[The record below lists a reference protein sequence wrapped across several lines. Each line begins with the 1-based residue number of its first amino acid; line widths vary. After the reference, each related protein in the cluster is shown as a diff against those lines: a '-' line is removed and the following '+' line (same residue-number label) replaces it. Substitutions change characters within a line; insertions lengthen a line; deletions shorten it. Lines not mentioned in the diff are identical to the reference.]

1 MSWGGAGPPRG
12 GMRIPRFL
20 QGAREGCLK
29 SSRPAR
35 YPSGRCSVC
44 QLPALFSSR
53 GSSLHRWGTVA
64 RKESCIFCGRTA
76 FTPCRRAHS
85 QPSIRAGGE
94 KGTPVHGRTGVSS
107 LHTLHPSPLYAF
119 LQHACVSPRR
129 RSKASTVLRA
139 ANPCNAGLEAVAPAP
154 RSRSHSAHPDTRHP
168 RPADPGTRTPPPP
181 PRAPAR
187 TTPATKKHGMPMPD
201 QHGIGLLQGDALDL
215 LHEGWGGRATVR
227 HLRVCLCVCVCAR
240 ARAHVH
246 MCTC

>member
-1 MSWGGAGPPRG
+1 MRMHDARVGGHRRGSPQLERRPSSLGLDHACRCIANCKPPCAPPFALGVELRGPPRG

-76 FTPCRRAHS
+76 FTPCRRAHP

-94 KGTPVHGRTGVSS
+94 DKCPKYRRGTTESS
-107 LHTLHPSPLYAF
+107 AGF
-119 LQHACVSPRR
+119 LV
-129 RSKASTVLRA
+129 
-139 ANPCNAGLEAVAPAP
+139 
-154 RSRSHSAHPDTRHP
+154 
-168 RPADPGTRTPPPP
+168 
-181 PRAPAR
+181 
-187 TTPATKKHGMPMPD
+187 
-201 QHGIGLLQGDALDL
+201 
-215 LHEGWGGRATVR
+215 
-227 HLRVCLCVCVCAR
+227 R
-240 ARAHVH
+240 ARREARQQVSLVF
-246 MCTC
+246 